1 MAQIQIAN
9 FADSTLASSIAGGDT
24 TVSFAATD
32 PTTTFPALAAGDWF
46 YAVLVDVAA
55 NREIIKVT
63 AHTAGTRIFTVV
75 RAQEGTGVTPDTLGL
90 SFAVGSVISLRLTV
104 QAFKD
109 YVDAI
114 ALSVA
119 DIGVSVQAYDL
130 ETAKTDVA
138 QTFTKPQTAAAL
150 ALTSSTTW
158 DGETYQSLTVDVNG
172 SSFTVAAADHVP
184 ADKTYVGMFIKYTTT
199 HSIAFTTGSAKSF
212 SGVTS
217 FVGTATA
224 GKYDHLVFRYDL
236 ASDRFMLVGYT
247 KDCAA

>member
-24 TVSFAATD
+24 TISFAATD
-32 PTTTFPALAAGDWF
+32 PTATFPTLAVGDWF

-138 QTFTKPQTAAAL
+138 QTFTAQQTPMKGSLTDGATIDWDANDKGQSVKVTTAAARTFNAPTNIIEDNL
-150 ALTSSTTW
+150 YVLRLTTGGFTPAWNAAYKWGTAPSSL
-158 DGETYQSLTVDVNG
+158 ES
-172 SSFTVAAADHVP
+172 A
-184 ADKTYVGMFIKYTTT
+184 TYVFTFIGGPTSTL
-199 HSIAFTTGSAKSF
+199 IPTGP
-212 SGVTS
+212 
-217 FVGTATA
+217 
-224 GKYDHLVFRYDL
+224 
-236 ASDRFMLVGYT
+236 GYKT
-247 KDCAA
+247 GA